1 MRAPKRV
8 TSRQVAR
15 HAGVSQTTV
24 SLVLNNA
31 PHANISQTTRD
42 RVLQAAQDLGYTP
55 DAAAR
60 SLARGRSSN
69 IGVVLIQPHAQIFI
83 DEYLPTL
90 LTGLNQL
97 AHQHGYRILVD
108 IVDDA
113 SNPDTLAQLISGK
126 EVAGLITQVGALSP
140 PTLAMLSG
148 YARSGFPVV
157 TLDYL
162 SESLPAVYIDKVEG
176 VRIAVEHLISLGHQR
191 IGCITY
197 APPSQNRHVQ
207 ERMDCFISTL
217 QSAGLTFEPA
227 LFEAGAFD
235 PQTGYAAA
243 MRLFERKPWP
253 TALFAMN
260 DVMAFGALE
269 AMRQLG
275 IRVPQDV
282 ALVGFDDIRL
292 AAFANPPLT
301 TVREPDI
308 ELGHYAAQQ
317 LIDMIEGNELKER
330 NIRLATE
337 LIVRESCGARQAHS

>member
-1 MRAPKRV
+1 MAAPKRV

-15 HAGVSQTTV
+15 YAGVSQTTV

-31 PHANISQTTRD
+31 PHANISQTTRE
-42 RVLQAAQDLGYTP
+42 RVLQAAQELGYTP

-69 IGVVLIQPHAQIFI
+69 IGLVLIQPHAQIFI
-83 DEYLPTL
+83 DEYVPAL
-90 LTGLNQL
+90 LTGLNRL
-97 AHQHGYRILVD
+97 AHQHDYRILVK

-113 SNPDTLAQLISGK
+113 SNPDALTQLISGK
-126 EVAGLITQVGALSP
+126 EVAGLITQVGKLSQP
-140 PTLAMLSG
+140 SLDMLAS
-148 YARSGFPVV
+148 YVRSGFPVV

-162 SESLPAVYIDKVEG
+162 TDALPAVYIDKVQG
-176 VRIAVEHLISLGHQR
+176 VRLAVEHLISLGHQR
-191 IGCITY
+191 IACIPY
-197 APPSQNRHVQ
+197 APPTENRHVHD
-207 ERMDCFISTL
+207 RLNCFISTL
-217 QSAGLTFEPA
+217 EAAGLTYEPA
-227 LFEAGAFD
+227 LVEAGAFD
-235 PQTGYAAA
+235 PRTGYEAAL
-243 MRLFERKPWP
+243 RLFERRPWP

-275 IRVPQDV
+275 IRVPQDI

-292 AAFANPPLT
+292 AAYANPPLT
-301 TVREPDI
+301 TIREPDI

-317 LIDMIEGNELKER
+317 IIDLIEGHDLAER

-337 LIVRESCGARQAHS
+337 LIVRESCGASQTLS